1 MKIRVDSIPGEGLR
15 IERKIEPSDLEP
27 DVPGHGPAEAFSFI
41 GRARRSRVGGSGE
54 GVTVKGNLTGSVRSQ
69 CGRCLG
75 NFKMPVDAGMD
86 IMFLPRS
93 ERADDETELVDVDE
107 SFSYYDGDSID
118 LLKEIKDLII
128 VSLPIKP
135 ICREDCKGLCP
146 QCGADLNEG
155 ACRCGGKSGPSPFD
169 ELKEL
174 RSKLEK
180 R

>member
-15 IERKIEPSDLEP
+15 IERKIDPSDLEP
-27 DVPGHGPAEAFSFI
+27 DVPGHGLPEAFSFI
-41 GRARRSRVGGSGE
+41 GRARRSSA
-54 GVTVKGNLTGSVRSQ
+54 GVMVKGNLTGSVRSQ

-146 QCGADLNEG
+146 HCGADLNEG

>member
-1 MKIRVDSIPGEGLR
+1 M
-15 IERKIEPSDLEP
+15 
-27 DVPGHGPAEAFSFI
+27 
-41 GRARRSRVGGSGE
+41 GGSGE

-155 ACRCGGKSGPSPFD
+155 PCRCGGKSGPSPFD